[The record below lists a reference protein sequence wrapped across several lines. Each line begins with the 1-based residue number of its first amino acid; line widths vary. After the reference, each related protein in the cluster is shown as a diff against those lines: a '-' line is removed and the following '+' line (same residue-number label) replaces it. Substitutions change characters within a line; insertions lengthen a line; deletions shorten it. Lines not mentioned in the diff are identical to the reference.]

1 MSTRVQIKVKYLH
14 PVWEESPLT
23 YSTSD
28 SVGLDLKA
36 CIDQEYMVLPPGR
49 REAISA
55 GIALEIQTPGI
66 AGFIFSRSGLGTRE
80 GLVVSQGVG
89 VIDPDYRGEII
100 VSLCNTSSTERS
112 VFKGQRIAQL
122 LFMPALQAQLFSVSS
137 LSSTSRGA
145 GGFGHTGK

>member
-1 MSTRVQIKVKYLH
+1 MSTSVQINVKYLH
-14 PVWEESPLT
+14 PAWEESPLT
-23 YSTSD
+23 YSTRE

-36 CIDQEYMVLPPGR
+36 CIDQEYLVLSPGSR
-49 REAISA
+49 KAIST
-55 GIALEIQTPGI
+55 GIALEILTPGI
-66 AGFIFSRSGLGTRE
+66 AGFIFSRSGLGTKE

-100 VSLCNTSSTERS
+100 VSLFNTSSTERNI
-112 VFKGQRIAQL
+112 FKGQRIAQL

>member
-1 MSTRVQIKVKYLH
+1 MSASVQINVKYLH

-23 YSTSD
+23 YSTSA

-36 CIDQEYMVLPPGR
+36 CIDREYVVLPPGK

-55 GIALEIQTPGI
+55 GIALEILTPGM
-66 AGFIFSRSGLGTRE
+66 AGFIFSRSGLGTKE

-100 VSLCNTSSTERS
+100 VSLFNTSRTERN
-112 VFKGQRIAQL
+112 VVKGQRIAQL

>member
-1 MSTRVQIKVKYLH
+1 MSPGVQINVKYLH
-14 PVWEESPLT
+14 PVWEDSPLT

-36 CIDQEYMVLPPGR
+36 CIDQEYVVLAPGR
-49 REAISA
+49 RKAISA
-55 GIALEIQTPGI
+55 GIALEILTPGM
-66 AGFIFSRSGLGTRE
+66 AGFIFSRSGLGTKE

-100 VSLCNTSSTERS
+100 VSLFNTSSTERN
-112 VFKGQRIAQL
+112 VVKGQRIAQL

>member
-1 MSTRVQIKVKYLH
+1 MSTGVQINVKYLH

-36 CIDQEYMVLPPGR
+36 CIDQEYVFLPPGR
-49 REAISA
+49 RKAISA
-55 GIALEIQTPGI
+55 GIAFEILTPGI
-66 AGFIFSRSGLGTRE
+66 AGFIFSRSGLGTKE

-100 VSLCNTSSTERS
+100 VSLLNISSTERR

-137 LSSTSRGA
+137 LSSTCRGT